1 MNTLNLKLQE
11 SVNDITLPKIEEIVL
26 EFIGVG
32 SKVFQIGKQ
41 GPIPFEVISGSV
53 TFYKA
58 NSVSDLTTE
67 GKTAYSNSFPNT
79 DSHHLAVVSSSCKIR
94 LLPSLASG
102 IWVTNV
108 SQNGMSVSG
117 STILGVETFP
127 YLPFNSSKHY
137 PLFNMSPSYITKD
150 IAIEDICNVAESF
163 HIDCFN
169 FDVPVVGTFTEAMRA
184 MIQSSLRYFRFQF
197 SKPFSGQFNLDLG
210 LIPHTQCLYIRFLN
224 FAGRNGSVNFTFNAN
239 YGGTNWF
246 SSFPG
251 SGWQLYIPQISLST
265 EVIDK
270 IIIELARNTVIGAPL
285 SAGEIRLNGT
295 RSSAS
300 DAAWAT
306 IAARWGLTEGGV
318 FV

>member
-117 STILGVETFP
+117 S
-127 YLPFNSSKHY
+127 
-137 PLFNMSPSYITKD
+137 
-150 IAIEDICNVAESF
+150 ICNVG
-163 HIDCFN
+163 DCAARL
-169 FDVPVVGTFTEAMRA
+169 GT
-184 MIQSSLRYFRFQF
+184 
-197 SKPFSGQFNLDLG
+197 
-210 LIPHTQCLYIRFLN
+210 
-224 FAGRNGSVNFTFNAN
+224 VNFVSNVPIFPVTF
-239 YGGTNWF
+239 
-246 SSFPG
+246 SR
-251 SGWQLYIPQISLST
+251 
-265 EVIDK
+265 
-270 IIIELARNTVIGAPL
+270 ARNLTV
-285 SAGEIRLNGT
+285 
-295 RSSAS
+295 
-300 DAAWAT
+300 
-306 IAARWGLTEGGV
+306 
-318 FV
+318 